1 MTERSFATPM
11 EYVRTRTYYIR
22 KRFMQARCSQARAA
36 IATRAKAMLNLLQTA
51 AISVVLEAFLLYIMC
66 GRGKQDVRE

>member
-1 MTERSFATPM
+1 MH
-11 EYVRTRTYYIR
+11 
-22 KRFMQARCSQARAA
+22 ARCSQARAA

-51 AISVVLEAFLLYIMC
+51 AISVVLEAFLLYMMC